1 MVAAHTEPGAIDERA
16 RWYSRSMSDRVRD
29 MLPLSRVFAST
40 VAGLAAP
47 RRLFPIAVVV
57 VPMLALQRSF
67 SRDAMALPIGMLMCA
82 AFLLVAPTLWRYF
95 FPLHGARAS
104 RVLGASAYGAVGVGL
119 MFGIG
124 RGLPEL
130 LEMGSTLLTTEPG
143 LLVSVALFW
152 VGGWGLARD
161 IDLEQHLL
169 ASQARAAALERE
181 AEHAQL
187 LALRS
192 HLDPHFLF
200 NTLNAIAEWCRE
212 DGLVAERAI
221 LSLSSMLHTM
231 MTAIRTTRWPLATEL
246 ELVDAL
252 FRMYLIRDPELFAYA
267 RDVEA
272 GAWDSDV
279 PPMILLPI
287 AENAMKHGP
296 SAGHRGGVELSV
308 RADGATLVIDLV
320 NPGAYRGPRDGGSGL
335 PMIEKRLHLAY
346 GDRASFA
353 IGADGEGRDR
363 TRATVRV
370 PRALEGRSP

>member
-1 MVAAHTEPGAIDERA
+1 
-16 RWYSRSMSDRVRD
+16 MSDVARD
-29 MLPLSRVFAST
+29 VSPLSRVFAGT

-57 VPMLALQRSF
+57 VPLLALQRSYSF
-67 SRDAMALPIGMLMCA
+67 DAMALPVGMLMCA
-82 AFLLVAPTLWRYF
+82 AFLLAAPTLWRYF
-95 FPLHGARAS
+95 FPLHRVRAS
-104 RVLGASAYGAVGVGL
+104 RLVGASAYGAAGVGL
-119 MFGIG
+119 MFGLG
-124 RGLPEL
+124 DGLPEL
-130 LEMGSTLLTTEPG
+130 LGMGSTLLTTFPG

-161 IDLEQHLL
+161 IDLEQHLR

-192 HLDPHFLF
+192 HFDPHFLF

-221 LSLSSMLHTM
+221 VALSSMIHTI
-231 MTAIRTTRWPLATEL
+231 MTAIRTTRWPLAKEL
-246 ELVDAL
+246 ELVDTL

-267 RDVEA
+267 RDVQA
-272 GAWDSDV
+272 GAWGSEL

-296 SAGHRGGVELSV
+296 GAGHRGGVALSV
-308 RADGATLVIDLV
+308 RADATALVIDLV
-320 NPGAYRGPRDGGSGL
+320 NPGAFRGPRDGGSGL
-335 PMIEKRLHLAY
+335 PMVEKRLLLAY
-346 GDRASFA
+346 GGRASLA
-353 IGADGEGRDR
+353 IGADGDDRDR
-363 TRATVRV
+363 TRVTVRV
-370 PRALEGRSP
+370 PRTLDGKSP

>member
-1 MVAAHTEPGAIDERA
+1 
-16 RWYSRSMSDRVRD
+16 VRD
-29 MLPLSRVFAST
+29 LTGETSSLSRVFANT

-47 RRLFPIAVVV
+47 RRLFPIAVVM

-67 SRDAMALPIGMLMCA
+67 SYDALALPIGMLMCA
-82 AFLLVAPTLWRYF
+82 AFLLVAPTLWQYF
-95 FPLHGARAS
+95 FPLHGTRRS
-104 RVLGASAYGAVGVGL
+104 RLLGATVYAAAGMGL

-124 RGLPEL
+124 RGLPAL
-130 LEMGSTLLTTEPG
+130 LGMGNTLLTTTPG

-161 IDLEQHLL
+161 IDLEQHLR

-192 HLDPHFLF
+192 HFDPHFLF

-221 LSLSSMLHTM
+221 LALSSMIHTIM
-231 MTAIRTTRWPLATEL
+231 SAIRTTRWPLAKEL
-246 ELVDAL
+246 ELIDTL
-252 FRMYLIRDPELFAYA
+252 FRMYLIRDPGLFVYA
-267 RDVEA
+267 REVQAGVE
-272 GAWDSDV
+272 DRDV
-279 PPMILLPI
+279 PPMILLPV

-296 SAGHRGGVELSV
+296 GAGHRGKVELSV
-308 RADGATLVIDLV
+308 RADAAGLVIDLV

-335 PMIEKRLHLAY
+335 PMVENRLRLAY
-346 GDRASFA
+346 GGRATLA
-353 IGADGEGRDR
+353 IGADRGDAGR
-363 TRATVRV
+363 TRVTVRV
-370 PRALEGRSP
+370 PPMPDGGPS

>member
-1 MVAAHTEPGAIDERA
+1 
-16 RWYSRSMSDRVRD
+16 
-29 MLPLSRVFAST
+29 MLPLSRVFAGT

-47 RRLFPIAVVV
+47 RRLLPIAVVV
-57 VPMLALQRSF
+57 VPLLALQMSF
-67 SRDAMALPIGMLMCA
+67 SLDAMALPIGVLMAA

-95 FPLHGARAS
+95 FPLHRARAS
-104 RVLGASAYGAVGVGL
+104 WLIGASAYGAAGVSL

-124 RGLPEL
+124 RTLPGLL
-130 LEMGSTLLTTEPG
+130 GMGPTLLTTFPG
-143 LLVSVALFW
+143 LVVSMALFW

-161 IDLEQHLL
+161 IDLEQHLR
-169 ASQARAAALERE
+169 ASQARTAALERE

-192 HLDPHFLF
+192 HFDPHFLF

-221 LSLSSMLHTM
+221 VALSSMLHTI
-231 MTAIRTTRWPLATEL
+231 MTAIRAPRWPLAKEL

-252 FRMYLIRDPELFAYA
+252 FRMYLIRDPELFVYA
-267 RDVEA
+267 RDVQGGVEA
-272 GAWDSDV
+272 SLV

-296 SAGHRGGVELSV
+296 SAGHRGGVEL
-308 RADGATLVIDLV
+308 
-320 NPGAYRGPRDGGSGL
+320 
-335 PMIEKRLHLAY
+335 AY

-353 IGADGEGRDR
+353 IGADGDDQLR

-370 PRALEGRSP
+370 PRSLDGRSS

>member
-1 MVAAHTEPGAIDERA
+1 
-16 RWYSRSMSDRVRD
+16 MS
-29 MLPLSRVFAST
+29 PLSRVFAGT
-40 VAGLAAP
+40 VAGLVAP

-57 VPMLALQRSF
+57 VPLLALQRSF
-67 SRDAMALPIGMLMCA
+67 SYDAMALPVGMLMCA

-104 RVLGASAYGAVGVGL
+104 RVLGACAYGAAGVGL

-124 RGLPEL
+124 HGVPRVIG
-130 LEMGSTLLTTEPG
+130 MGSTLLTTFPG
-143 LLVSVALFW
+143 IIVSVALFW

-161 IDLEQHLL
+161 IDLEHHLR
-169 ASQARAAALERE
+169 ASQARTAALERE

-192 HLDPHFLF
+192 HFDPHFLF

-221 LSLSSMLHTM
+221 LALSSMLHTI
-231 MTAIRTTRWPLATEL
+231 MTAIRTTRWPLAKEL
-246 ELVDAL
+246 ELIDTL
-252 FRMYLIRDPELFAYA
+252 FQMYLLRDPELFVYA
-267 RDVEA
+267 RDVQA
-272 GAWDSDV
+272 GLEDSDV

-296 SAGHRGGVELSV
+296 GAGHRGGVALTV
-308 RADGATLVIDLV
+308 RTDGSTLVIDLV

-335 PMIEKRLHLAY
+335 PMVEKRLRLVY
-346 GDRASFA
+346 GDRAAFA
-353 IGADGEGRDR
+353 IGADGLDHQR
-363 TRATVRV
+363 TRVTVRV
-370 PRALEGRSP
+370 PRTLEGGPS

>member
-1 MVAAHTEPGAIDERA
+1 
-16 RWYSRSMSDRVRD
+16 MSDAARD
-29 MLPLSRVFAST
+29 LLPLSRVLAGT
-40 VAGLAAP
+40 VAGLLAP
-47 RRLFPIAVVV
+47 RRLFPITVVV
-57 VPMLALQRSF
+57 VPLLSLQQTF
-67 SRDAMALPIGMLMCA
+67 SYDAMALPVGMLMCA

-95 FPLHGARAS
+95 FPLHGARGP
-104 RVLGASAYGAVGVGL
+104 RWLGASVYGASGVL
-119 MFGIG
+119 FMFGIG
-124 RGLPEL
+124 HGLPEL
-130 LEMGSTLLTTEPG
+130 IGMGSTLLTTFPG
-143 LLVSVALFW
+143 IVVSVALFW

-169 ASQARAAALERE
+169 ASQARAAALERF

-192 HLDPHFLF
+192 HFDPHFLF

-212 DGLVAERAI
+212 DGRVAERAI
-221 LSLSSMLHTM
+221 LALSSMLHTI
-231 MTAIRTTRWPLATEL
+231 MTAIRTTRWPLAKEL

-252 FRMYLIRDPELFAYA
+252 FQMYLIRDPELFVYA

-272 GAWDSDV
+272 GAAGGDV

-296 SAGHRGGVELSV
+296 GAGHRGGVALSV
-308 RADGATLVIDLV
+308 RADAATLVIDLV

-335 PMIEKRLHLAY
+335 PMVEQRLRLAY

-353 IGADGEGRDR
+353 IGADGDDHHR

-370 PRALEGRSP
+370 PRTLEGRTP

>member
-1 MVAAHTEPGAIDERA
+1 
-16 RWYSRSMSDRVRD
+16 MS
-29 MLPLSRVFAST
+29 PLSRVFAGT
-40 VAGLAAP
+40 VVGLVAP
-47 RRLFPIAVVV
+47 RRLFPIGVVV
-57 VPMLALQRSF
+57 VPVLALQRSLSF
-67 SRDAMALPIGMLMCA
+67 DAMALPVGMLMCA

-95 FPLHGARAS
+95 FPLHRPRAS
-104 RVLGASAYGAVGVGL
+104 RVLGASAYAAAGVGL

-124 RGLPEL
+124 RGLPGL
-130 LEMGSTLLTTEPG
+130 IGMGSTLLTTSPG

-161 IDLEQHLL
+161 IDFEHHLL

-192 HLDPHFLF
+192 HFDPHFLF

-221 LSLSSMLHTM
+221 LALSSMLHTI
-231 MTAIRTTRWPLATEL
+231 MTAIHTTRWPLAKEL
-246 ELVDAL
+246 ELIDTL
-252 FRMYLIRDPELFAYA
+252 FRMYLIRDPELFVYA
-267 RDVEA
+267 RDVQA
-272 GAWDSDV
+272 GAMDSDV

-308 RADGATLVIDLV
+308 RADATTLVIELV

-335 PMIEKRLHLAY
+335 PMVEKRLLLAY
-346 GDRASFA
+346 GDRASFV
-353 IGADGEGRDR
+353 IGPADNDGNDHHR
-363 TRATVRV
+363 TRVTVRV
-370 PRALEGRSP
+370 PRTLEGRSS

>member
-1 MVAAHTEPGAIDERA
+1 VSQVA
-16 RWYSRSMSDRVRD
+16 RD
-29 MLPLSRVFAST
+29 SSPLSRVFAGT
-40 VAGLAAP
+40 VAGLSAP

-57 VPMLALQRSF
+57 VPLLAVQKSF
-67 SRDAMALPIGMLMCA
+67 SYDAMALPVGMLMCA
-82 AFLLVAPTLWRYF
+82 AFLLVAPTLWRYL
-95 FPLHGARAS
+95 FPLHRVRAPG
-104 RVLGASAYGAVGVGL
+104 VLGAIVYGAAGVGL

-124 RGLPEL
+124 RGLPGL
-130 LEMGSTLLTTEPG
+130 IGMGGTLLTTFPG

-192 HLDPHFLF
+192 HFDPHFLF

-221 LSLSSMLHTM
+221 LALSSMLHTI
-231 MTAIRTTRWPLATEL
+231 MTAIRATHWPLAKEL
-246 ELVDAL
+246 ELADTL
-252 FRMYLIRDPELFAYA
+252 FRMYLIRDPELFVYT
-267 RDVEA
+267 RDVQPGLE
-272 GAWDSDV
+272 DTDV

-296 SAGHRGGVELSV
+296 GAGHRGGVALTV
-308 RADGATLVIDLV
+308 RADATTLVIELV

-335 PMIEKRLHLAY
+335 PMVEKRLLLAY

-353 IGADGEGRDR
+353 IGPDHPDHEDGSDPQR
-363 TRATVRV
+363 TRVTVRV
-370 PRALEGRSP
+370 PRALAGRSA

>member
-1 MVAAHTEPGAIDERA
+1 
-16 RWYSRSMSDRVRD
+16 MS
-29 MLPLSRVFAST
+29 PLSRVFAET
-40 VAGLAAP
+40 MAGLAAP

-57 VPMLALQRSF
+57 IPLLALQRSF
-67 SRDAMALPIGMLMCA
+67 SSDAMALPVGMLMCA

-95 FPLHGARAS
+95 FPLHGARAP
-104 RVLGASAYGAVGVGL
+104 RLVGDGAYAAAGIGL

-124 RGLPEL
+124 RGLPAAL
-130 LEMGSTLLTTEPG
+130 GMGSTLLTTFPG
-143 LLVSVALFW
+143 MVVSVALFW

-161 IDLEQHLL
+161 IDLEQHLR
-169 ASQARAAALERE
+169 ASQARATALERE
-181 AEHAQL
+181 AEQAQL

-221 LSLSSMLHTM
+221 LALSSMLHAI
-231 MTAIRTTRWPLATEL
+231 MTAIRTTHWPVGKEI

-252 FRMYLIRDPELFAYA
+252 FRMHLIRDPGRFVYQ

-272 GAWDSDV
+272 GVEDSDV

-296 SAGHRGGVELSV
+296 GAGHRGGVELSV
-308 RADGATLVIDLV
+308 RADAAMLVIELV
-320 NPGAYRGPRDGGSGL
+320 NPGAYTGPRDGGSGL
-335 PMIEKRLHLAY
+335 PMVEKRLLLAY

-353 IGADGEGRDR
+353 IGADGDHRDR
-363 TRATVRV
+363 TRVTVRM
-370 PRALEGRSP
+370 PRSLEATA

>member
-1 MVAAHTEPGAIDERA
+1 
-16 RWYSRSMSDRVRD
+16 

-40 VAGLAAP
+40 VAGLATP

-57 VPMLALQRSF
+57 VPLLALQRSF
-67 SRDAMALPIGMLMCA
+67 SYDAMALPIGMLMCA
-82 AFLLVAPTLWRYF
+82 VFLLAAPTLWRYL
-95 FPLHGARAS
+95 FPLHGVRAF
-104 RVLGASAYGAVGVGL
+104 RVLGATVYGAAGVGL
-119 MFGIG
+119 MFGTG
-124 RGLPEL
+124 RGLPRL
-130 LEMGSTLLTTEPG
+130 IGMGNTLLTTDPG

-161 IDLEQHLL
+161 IDLEHHLR

-187 LALRS
+187 LALKS

-212 DGLVAERAI
+212 DGLVAEQAI
-221 LSLSSMLHTM
+221 LALSSMLHTI
-231 MTAIRTTRWPLATEL
+231 MTAIRTTRWPLAKEL

-252 FRMYLIRDPELFAYA
+252 FRMYLIRDPELFVYT

-272 GAWDSDV
+272 GACDNDV
-279 PPMILLPI
+279 PPMVLLPI

-308 RADGATLVIDLV
+308 RADAATLVIDLV
-320 NPGAYRGPRDGGSGL
+320 NPGAYHGPRDGGSGL
-335 PMIEKRLHLAY
+335 PMARKRLLLAY
-346 GDRASFA
+346 GDRASLA
-353 IGADGEGRDR
+353 IGTDGEGRDR
-363 TRATVRV
+363 TRVTVRV
-370 PRALEGRSP
+370 PRTLAGRPS

>member
-1 MVAAHTEPGAIDERA
+1 
-16 RWYSRSMSDRVRD
+16 MSDQARE
-29 MLPLSRVFAST
+29 MLPLSRVFAAT
-40 VAGLAAP
+40 VAGLLAP

-57 VPMLALQRSF
+57 VPLLALQRSF
-67 SRDAMALPIGMLMCA
+67 SREALALPIGMVLCA

-95 FPLHGARAS
+95 FPLYGARAS
-104 RVLGASAYGAVGVGL
+104 RVLGAGAYGAAGVGL
-119 MFGIG
+119 MFGLG
-124 RGLPEL
+124 RGLPDL
-130 LEMGSTLLTTEPG
+130 LGMGSTLLTTDPG

-161 IDLEQHLL
+161 IDLEQHLV

-187 LALRS
+187 LALRN

-212 DGLVAERAI
+212 DGLVAEQAI
-221 LSLSSMLHTM
+221 LALSSMLRTM
-231 MTAIRTTRWPLATEL
+231 MTAIRTTRWPLAQEL

-296 SAGHRGGVELSV
+296 GAGHRGGVELSV
-308 RADGATLVIDLV
+308 RADAATLVIDLV

-335 PMIEKRLHLAY
+335 PMVEKRLQLAY
-346 GDRASFA
+346 GGRASLA
-353 IGADGEGRDR
+353 IGADGSDR